1 MEAPAKYE
9 RVVVVTDS
17 FFFCVLCFLLCL
29 FFSEILGVLLFQWA
43 LLVVWFSSSPED
55 FRPVFLS
62 ASKLP
67 LMAV

>member
-17 FFFCVLCFLLCL
+17 FFFFVLCFLPCL
-29 FFSEILGVLLFQWA
+29 FFSEILGVLL
-43 LLVVWFSSSPED
+43 LVGTFSCWFSSSPED